1 MPDSDPYRL
10 PRVVVPSRYE
20 LTIEPDLDAG
30 TFSGHEQVAVEVRE
44 PVTDVVVNAVDLD
57 IDDVWFEAA
66 DGGRRRAAKV
76 RLEPGEERARLVV
89 DEPLEPGA
97 WVLHAAFRGT
107 LNDRLT
113 GFYRS
118 TYTDDAGNEHVI
130 AVTQFEAT
138 HARKAFPCWDEPEL
152 KAVFSITLV
161 VHGSM
166 TALSNAREVERDVL
180 DDGRHRVRFADT
192 MKMST
197 YLVAFV
203 VGPLALTAPLD
214 VAGAPLRIAHVP
226 GKEGLTGFGLEAAAF
241 GLQWFA
247 GYYGI
252 PYPGDKCDL
261 VAVPDFAF
269 GAMENLG
276 CITFREVLL
285 LVAPERAAQPE
296 LQSVVDVVHH
306 ELAHMWF
313 GDLVTMK
320 WWNGIWLNE
329 AFATFMELAC
339 VDDFRPDWDR
349 WVSFGIERSGALAID
364 ALHSTRP
371 VEFPVGPPEE
381 AEAMFDVLTYQK
393 GSAVLRMLERYLGA
407 EPFRQGIVHYLAK
420 HSYGNTET
428 TDLWDDIE
436 EATGAPVRALM
447 DSWIFQGGYPVVDV
461 ALDASDTTAL
471 TLSQQRF
478 TYRPPE
484 KSDENADAR
493 WLVPV
498 MLRTGD
504 GDHQKLLL
512 EGDSARVTLAGDG
525 PVVANDGGWGFFRV
539 HYSSELL
546 ERLVTHPLDLAPLE
560 RFTIISDGWA
570 LARVGLGDI
579 RDFVRLVRHFADED
593 DANVWTAMVGPLGF
607 LDRFVGDATRTELQS
622 FVREL
627 AAPVLAKVGW
637 DRAPGEP
644 ERVRPLRAA
653 LIEVLGL
660 TGADADVQQRAAE
673 LQAKLLENREAVDP
687 DLATPISR
695 IVARNGG
702 EAEYTEFLELVRH
715 PATPQ
720 EEVRYLYALAE
731 FQNPGLVQRTLD
743 LALREVRTQ
752 NAPFLVA
759 ALLGNRVGGELAW
772 DFVKE
777 HWQEL
782 SARFPDNLVPRMV
795 QGTTNLL
802 SPATAT
808 EVQAFVQ
815 AQPRLRDNKVVQQ
828 AMEQLEI
835 NVAFAQRE
843 AGLAPDVFD

>member
-1 MPDSDPYRL
+1 MSDAHRL
-10 PRVVVPSRYE
+10 PRSVEPQRYE
-20 LTIEPDLDAG
+20 LTLTPDLDAA
-30 TFSGHEQVAVEVRE
+30 TFA
-44 PVTDVVVNAVDLD
+44 
-57 IDDVWFEAA
+57 
-66 DGGRRRAAKV
+66 
-76 RLEPGEERARLVV
+76 GEERVRVLVHEPVSQIVLNAAELQIRSAEVV
-89 DEPLEPGA
+89 DDEGTKLSGTVTLDDENERAIITVDGTVTPGH
-97 WVLHAAFRGT
+97 WTLDLTFTGV
-107 LNDRLT
+107 LNDKLR

-118 TYTDDAGNEHVI
+118 TFTDDAGKERVI
-130 AVTQFEAT
+130 GTTQFEAP
-138 HARKAFPCWDEPEL
+138 HARRAFPCWDEPDF
-152 KAVFSITLV
+152 KAVFAVRLIVDESL
-161 VHGSM
+161 
-166 TALSNAREVERDVL
+166 TAISNGAEVETTIL
-180 DDGRHRVRFADT
+180 GNGRKQVEFADT
-192 MKMST
+192 MRMST

-203 VGPLALTAPLD
+203 VGPLELTEPRLVD
-214 VAGAPLRIAHVP
+214 GVPLRVAHVP
-226 GKEGLTGFGLEAAAF
+226 GKSHLTDFALEIGEHALKF
-241 GLQWFA
+241 FTQYFA
-247 GYYGI
+247 L
-252 PYPGDKCDL
+252 PYPGDKLDL
-261 VAVPDFAF
+261 IALPDFAF

-276 CITFREVLL
+276 AVTFRETAL
-285 LVAPERAAQPE
+285 LVDKEHGSRADLERVA
-296 LQSVVDVVHH
+296 DVVAH
-306 ELAHMWF
+306 EIAHMWF

-339 VDDFRPDWDR
+339 VDAYRPEWDR

-407 EPFRQGIVHYLAK
+407 EPFRQGIVHYLSK

-436 EATGAPVRALM
+436 AATGEPVRALM

-461 ALDASDTTAL
+461 ALDEGDATAL

-512 EGDSARVTLAGDG
+512 EGDSARAVLAGDG

-539 HYSSELL
+539 HYSSDLL
-546 ERLVTHPLDLAPLE
+546 DRLVTHPLDLAPLE
-560 RFTIISDGWA
+560 RFTIVSDGWA

-593 DANVWTAMVGPLGF
+593 DANVWTAMVGPLSF
-607 LDRFVGDATRTELQS
+607 LDRFVADATRAELQS

-627 AAPVLAKVGW
+627 AGPVLAKVGW

-660 TGADADVQQRAAE
+660 TGADADVRQRAAE
-673 LQAKLLENREAVDP
+673 LQAKLVENRETVDP

-695 IVARNGG
+695 IVARDGG
-702 EAEYTEFLELVRH
+702 EAEYTQFLDLVRH

-731 FQNPGLVQRTLD
+731 FQNPGLVHRTLD
-743 LALREVRTQ
+743 LALHEVRTQ

-782 SARFPDNLVPRMV
+782 TARFPDNLVPRMV
-795 QGTTNLL
+795 QGATNLL
-802 SPATAT
+802 SPATAAD
-808 EVQAFVQ
+808 VQAFVQ

-835 NVAFAQRE
+835 NVAFAERE